1 MTEYQVQGEE
11 TMGSTDSTI
20 KSGSKSELIL
30 DQIKQRVR
38 ADKIVDVD
46 EERIKMVIFR
56 AGGRRYAFY
65 GRDIREILTPREIAW
80 APGLP
85 EYLPGLINVRGDVE
99 SVIDIRFFLGGERGD
114 CAQCYIALAV
124 CDGFRSGVLV
134 EAVEDVVDIPLSAVR
149 PVLATLPDAVR
160 ELVAGEFEDREG
172 LVVLLD
178 LTRLAAKV
186 VV

>member
-1 MTEYQVQGEE
+1 MSSSDPALKNEL
-11 TMGSTDSTI
+11 
-20 KSGSKSELIL
+20 KSDLIL
-30 DQIKQRVR
+30 NQIKQRGQ
-38 ADKIVDVD
+38 ADKIVEVD
-46 EERIKMVIFR
+46 EQRVKMVIFR

-85 EYLPGLINVRGDVE
+85 EYLPGLVNVRGDVE

-134 EAVEDVVDIPLSAVR
+134 EAVEDVVDIPLSAVK
-149 PVLATLPDAVR
+149 PALATLPDAVR
-160 ELVAGEFEDREG
+160 ELVAGEFEDGGG

-178 LTRLAAKV
+178 LARLAAKV